1 MERDRELAA
10 LGALLDRGGALV
22 IEGGAGIG
30 KTALATEAAA
40 AARQRGWRVLRSC
53 GSELES
59 GFAFGVV
66 RQLLERTL
74 AEAGPEQRAGLLA
87 GPAGPVAGLLAGP
100 PGQAGEFGK
109 AGSPGRR
116 GSPGGP
122 GSSRRRTR
130 RSRSGMACTG

>member
-10 LGALLDRGGALV
+10 LDALLDRGGALV

-30 KTALATEAAA
+30 KTALAAAAAA
-40 AARQRGWRVLRSC
+40 AARQRGWRVLRGC

-66 RQLLERTL
+66 RQLLERML
-74 AEAGPEQRAGLLA
+74 AEAGPERRAGLLA
-87 GPAGPVAGLLAGP
+87 GPAQPVAGLLAGP
-100 PGQAGEFGK
+100 
-109 AGSPGRR
+109 
-116 GSPGGP
+116 P

-130 RSRSGMACTG
+130 RSRSGMVCTG